1 MMSNKWWMKKIN
13 QFISKEVKLTAKSS
27 LRSLENM
34 NEWKRTQDKN
44 CIVKQYYKEIFNKEN
59 YEL

>member
-1 MMSNKWWMKKIN
+1 MMSTKWWMKKIN

-34 NEWKRTQDKN
+34 NEWKRKQDKN
-44 CIVKQYYKEIFNKEN
+44 YTVKQYYKEIFNKKN
-59 YEL
+59 DDF